1 MRRLT
6 LASTEETW
14 MDTAIKVAFATSDMK
29 QVDQH
34 FGAAKSFAIFAVNQD
49 ESQLLE
55 AIEFGDLAMDS
66 NEDKLIPKIEA
77 LAGCVAVYSQAVGA
91 SAINQLKVRG
101 VQAVKVSP
109 GSEIKELLETL
120 QCELREGPSTWLA
133 RAIKQTMSANPKR
146 FDDMEAEGWSE

>member
-1 MRRLT
+1 
-6 LASTEETW
+6 
-14 MDTAIKVAFATSDMK
+14 MDTALKVAFATSDMQ

-49 ESQLLE
+49 EFQMLE
-55 AIEFGDLAMDS
+55 AIQFGDLEMDS

-77 LAGCVAVYSQAVGA
+77 LDGCVAVYSQAVGA

-101 VQAVKVSP
+101 IQAVKVSP
-109 GSEIKELLETL
+109 GSDIKELLQTL

-133 RAIKQTMSANPKR
+133 RAIKQAMPANPKR